1 MLNNREIKNIIGTIH
16 ILDSYMEDLLDAHSL
31 DVAKGN
37 GYDGADYV
45 NDKIRMFNEL
55 LDTAEVLGI
64 EFDGTYEKLDLVY
77 EDTREDELLSK
88 IILAI
93 DEYRGNTRPINPF
106 GALEH
111 EGAFNGEVKVGKN
124 PFL

>member
-16 ILDSYMEDLLDAHSL
+16 ILDSYMEGLLDARSL
-31 DVAKGN
+31 DIAKGN
-37 GYDGADYV
+37 SDGADYV
-45 NDKIRMFNEL
+45 NNKIRMFNEL
-55 LDTAEVLGI
+55 LDTAEVLGL

>member
-16 ILDSYMEDLLDAHSL
+16 ILDSYMEGLLDAYSL
-31 DVAKGN
+31 DIAKGN
-37 GYDGADYV
+37 SDDADYV
-45 NDKIRMFNEL
+45 NNKIRMFNEL
-55 LDTAEVLGI
+55 LDTAEVLGL

-93 DEYRGNTRPINPF
+93 DEYRGDARPINPF
-106 GALEH
+106 GTLEH
-111 EGAFNGEVKVGKN
+111 EGVFNGEVKVGKN

>member
-16 ILDSYMEDLLDAHSL
+16 ILDSYMEGLLDAHNL

-37 GYDGADYV
+37 SDGADYV
-45 NDKIRMFNEL
+45 NNKIRMFNEL
-55 LDTAEVLGI
+55 LDTAEVLGL

>member
-16 ILDSYMEDLLDAHSL
+16 ILDSYMEGLLDAHNL
-31 DVAKGN
+31 DIAKGN
-37 GYDGADYV
+37 SDGADYV
-45 NDKIRMFNEL
+45 NNKIRMFNEL
-55 LDTAEVLGI
+55 LDTAEVLGL

>member
-1 MLNNREIKNIIGTIH
+1 MLNNRDIKNIIGTIH
-16 ILDSYMEDLLDAHSL
+16 ILDSYMEGLLDAHSL
-31 DVAKGN
+31 DIAKGN
-37 GYDGADYV
+37 SDGADYV
-45 NDKIRMFNEL
+45 NNKIRMFNEL
-55 LDTAEVLGI
+55 LDTAEVLGL

-93 DEYRGNTRPINPF
+93 DEYRGNTRPKNPF
-106 GALEH
+106 GALDH

>member
-1 MLNNREIKNIIGTIH
+1 MNN
-16 ILDSYMEDLLDAHSL
+16 
-31 DVAKGN
+31 
-37 GYDGADYV
+37 
-45 NDKIRMFNEL
+45 KIRMFNEL
-55 LDTAEVLGI
+55 LDTAEVLGL

-77 EDTREDELLSK
+77 EDSREDELLSK

-93 DEYRGNTRPINPF
+93 DEYRGDTRPINPF
-106 GALEH
+106 GALGH